1 MEPGSN
7 KEKWNVPS
15 SMKIAELTEIG
26 KIEYRKASVPHAGPG
41 ELLIR
46 TRAVGL
52 CGTDLKAF
60 LKGHPYFKPPCIL
73 GHEFAGT
80 IADVGEGVEEYE
92 VGEEVVAAPYVGC
105 GTCDLCLRDLGEL
118 CKQKAFVPG
127 ALQEYLLIPRE
138 IVNAATYRLPPN
150 VDFIVGSL
158 AEPLACVVNGIEKAS
173 IESRDSVLVVGGG
186 PMGALLALMVGSITS
201 RVAVSEIAPAR
212 IDALQNL
219 DLTVIDPSRK
229 DIPQELEEHFGEQQ
243 VDKVLVAVGV
253 STVAEEAFTWAAP
266 GGTVLLFGGLPKE
279 ERLTIDP
286 FAVHY
291 QEVSIVGS
299 FGYRLDHFRTA
310 ISWLSEHFAEAAR
323 LVTHTVP
330 FEEAESGFGIA
341 QRGDGLKT
349 VVLFGESD
357 ER

>member
-1 MEPGSN
+1 M
-7 KEKWNVPS
+7 
-15 SMKIAELTEIG
+15 
-26 KIEYRKASVPHAGPG
+26 
-41 ELLIR
+41 
-46 TRAVGL
+46 
-52 CGTDLKAF
+52 
-60 LKGHPYFKPPCIL
+60 
-73 GHEFAGT
+73 
-80 IADVGEGVEEYE
+80 
-92 VGEEVVAAPYVGC
+92 
-105 GTCDLCLRDLGEL
+105 
-118 CKQKAFVPG
+118 
-127 ALQEYLLIPRE
+127 
-138 IVNAATYRLPPN
+138 
-150 VDFIVGSL
+150 
-158 AEPLACVVNGIEKAS
+158 
-173 IESRDSVLVVGGG
+173 
-186 PMGALLALMVGSITS
+186 
-201 RVAVSEIAPAR
+201 
-212 IDALQNL
+212 
-219 DLTVIDPSRK
+219 TVIDSSRK

-310 ISWLSEHFAEAAR
+310 ISWLSKHSAEVAL

-330 FEEAESGFGIA
+330 FEQVESGFGIA